1 MLLFSMNT
9 FVCTLALLYTSATAT
24 VNDNVALT
32 PEDQAFWGRFLR
44 RSGDSMSVPSPP
56 TTTPCQN
63 SCNDYNACTIDT
75 CTPPGVC
82 TNVPKECGRD
92 LSCDVM
98 DGLCK
103 TVDALLP
110 CMAVIDESSLP
121 PARIDQLWKSFR
133 TVFPDRRFCLLIPN
147 ATSARFY
154 LPTDPDFLTDPRA
167 VVKNVR
173 RDGGNAALAS
183 DYLHECG
190 YTNLASTGVKV
201 IGVFVDESGSMTRRT
216 VEASLR
222 KLVRG
227 LRANR
232 ISYCTVFN
240 GIEDWITPFN
250 TTLVDDGSCNDSNN
264 ATFYPV
270 EPEFPTMAPN

>member
-1 MLLFSMNT
+1 M
-9 FVCTLALLYTSATAT
+9 V
-24 VNDNVALT
+24 
-32 PEDQAFWGRFLR
+32 
-44 RSGDSMSVPSPP
+44 
-56 TTTPCQN
+56 
-63 SCNDYNACTIDT
+63 
-75 CTPPGVC
+75 
-82 TNVPKECGRD
+82 
-92 LSCDVM
+92 
-98 DGLCK
+98 
-103 TVDALLP
+103 
-110 CMAVIDESSLP
+110 
-121 PARIDQLWKSFR
+121 
-133 TVFPDRRFCLLIPN
+133 
-147 ATSARFY
+147 
-154 LPTDPDFLTDPRA
+154 
-167 VVKNVR
+167 
-173 RDGGNAALAS
+173 AS